1 MNRLRVAAVL
11 SCTICC
17 VMSGCATSGSA
28 RPVAQASDAQRG
40 ALLDRVKGLAGDWDM
55 MDEKGTVIG
64 KSRFSVSSNGSSVRE
79 LMFMGT
85 PHEMT
90 NMYHMD
96 GAGLMVTHYCAEGNQ
111 PRMRAGGA
119 AADRIAFTLDS
130 VTNLKPGG
138 EYMGGLT
145 LVWEADGTVR
155 QEWVTFKDGKA
166 QPAFSLRMRR
176 SA

>member
-1 MNRLRVAAVL
+1 MMRTLAAAGVVMLGTVL
-11 SCTICC
+11 
-17 VMSGCATSGSA
+17 VGCAGSGSA
-28 RPVAQASDAQRG
+28 KPVAQASDAQRA
-40 ALLDRVKGLAGDWDM
+40 ALLDRVKGLAGEWDM
-55 MDEKGTVIG
+55 LDDSGAVIG

-85 PHEMT
+85 AHEMT

-96 GAGLMVTHYCAEGNQ
+96 GSDMVVTHYCAEGNQ
-111 PRMRAGGA
+111 PRMRAKA
-119 AADRIAFTLDS
+119 AGADRIPFAFES

-145 LVWEADGTVR
+145 LVWEKDGTVR
-155 QEWVTFKDGKA
+155 QEWVTFKDGKP

-176 SA
+176 GA